1 MWFVCN
7 EIDEWESCV
16 CVGMCVLILYS
27 LHYDSLIGGCWA
39 RRVGWFKCWKT
50 TCGLPGFANHT
61 NAAVASSVNQTKA
74 GLTCRFFIFPVW
86 LTGGEF
92 WCFLVCGDVLI
103 WFLNRG
109 HLSPHACFLFFCSY
123 LWTLFSSQRQIF
135 FLCFF
140 FFCLFEC
147 VSSGKMWVKPMNCC
161 EANHMCS
168 F

>member
-1 MWFVCN
+1 
-7 EIDEWESCV
+7 
-16 CVGMCVLILYS
+16 MCVLILYS

-74 GLTCRFFIFPVW
+74 GLTCRFFVFPVW

-123 LWTLFSSQRQIF
+123 LWTLFSSQRQNF

-140 FFCLFEC
+140 FFACLNALALGRCESSPWTAVRQIIYVAFSDVQLILFCFGLFEF
-147 VSSGKMWVKPMNCC
+147 
-161 EANHMCS
+161 A
-168 F
+168 